1 MPTKSAMGRRA
12 RSAPWTKDALGIAW
26 VIAAAAA
33 VMAPALAHGS
43 SLGPFD
49 IITAHGLSQQPGTV
63 VHNRQTADIITE
75 MIPWTALAWTQVH
88 HGHLPLWNPYSA
100 LGMPLAFNWQSAAFS
115 VPALLGYL
123 APLRLAFT
131 VQVLTTLVI
140 AGTGVYV
147 LGRVMRL
154 GVLGCVMAAT
164 VFELSGEFIGW
175 LGWPVASVL
184 SWIGWVFAA
193 AILVMRGHRRV
204 RAVAFFAVVLA
215 LAIYAGQ
222 PDALFLLALG
232 LVVFAVV
239 VLGLRGPWLGGS
251 GPILRPAVDL
261 ALASAAG
268 AALGAPLLLPG
279 LQLTSGAIRTTISGS
294 PALSLHDLVS
304 FILQGFDGLP
314 VAGSRWF
321 GYLSGNTNY
330 LQSANYVGVIA
341 VVLVVLAVACRHRNP
356 EVVAFGVVAAVM
368 ATVVFV
374 TPVAALLDALPYGV
388 RWHRGELVLAFALA
402 VLAGVGADVVVRSY
416 HERSVHRWVRNAVA
430 GLAFILVVLWLV
442 GRGTLTPVDAAIR
455 ARSFLWPSVETAVGL
470 GVVGAL
476 AFAHRRGRVHA
487 RAPGHPR
494 AGIGTWLGL
503 ALLAGE
509 TAVLVGAGASLSS
522 SSATYLTPT
531 PAEVALEHAV
541 GAAVVG
547 VGVRSCIVPPQV
559 AIPQDVNVAFAV
571 HEFDVY
577 DPMTP
582 KALFDSWEHV
592 TGQPAGGGS
601 PISVF
606 CPAITSATE
615 ARRYGVGFVLEPP
628 GAPGPRGAVFDQRV
642 GDESLYHVQGASQ
655 ATLTPTLGGSV
666 PDPGVPGTPVSVT
679 HPGPASWKIIT
690 DSPTR
695 QELRLHLTDVPGWH
709 ATIDGH
715 PLQLSP
721 FSGAMLQARIPAG
734 RHTVQLTYWPGP
746 FSLGLG
752 LAAGSGGGL
761 LVAFIISWRRRR
773 ASPV

>member
-1 MPTKSAMGRRA
+1 M
-12 RSAPWTKDALGIAW
+12 
-26 VIAAAAA
+26 
-33 VMAPALAHGS
+33 
-43 SLGPFD
+43 
-49 IITAHGLSQQPGTV
+49 
-63 VHNRQTADIITE
+63 
-75 MIPWTALAWTQVH
+75 
-88 HGHLPLWNPYSA
+88 
-100 LGMPLAFNWQSAAFS
+100 
-115 VPALLGYL
+115 
-123 APLRLAFT
+123 
-131 VQVLTTLVI
+131 
-140 AGTGVYV
+140 
-147 LGRVMRL
+147 
-154 GVLGCVMAAT
+154 
-164 VFELSGEFIGW
+164 
-175 LGWPVASVL
+175 
-184 SWIGWVFAA
+184 
-193 AILVMRGHRRV
+193 

-239 VLGLRGPWLGGS
+239 VLGLRGPWFGGS

-314 VAGSRWF
+314 VAGSHWF

-416 HERSVHRWVRNAVA
+416 HERSVHRWVRNAVV

-442 GRGTLTPVDAAIR
+442 GRGNLTPVDAAIR

-470 GVVGAL
+470 AVVGAL
-476 AFAHRRGRVHA
+476 AFFHRRGRVHA
-487 RAPGHPR
+487 RAPGASTRRHR
-494 AGIGTWLGL
+494 NVAGPGIARRGNRRPG
-503 ALLAGE
+503 GR
-509 TAVLVGAGASLSS
+509 GGI
-522 SSATYLTPT
+522 
-531 PAEVALEHAV
+531 
-541 GAAVVG
+541 AVVVERHLSDTHTG
-547 VGVRSCIVPPQV
+547 RGCSGTCRRFCRRRCRGPLVHRPPQV

-606 CPAITSATE
+606 CPAVTSATQ

-666 PDPGVPGTPVSVT
+666 PEPGVPGTPVSVT

-709 ATIDGH
+709 ATLDGH
-715 PLQLSP
+715 PLPLSR

-734 RHTVQLTYWPGP
+734 RHTVELTYWPGT
-746 FSLGLG
+746 FSLGLA
-752 LAAGSGGGL
+752 LAAGSLVGL
-761 LVAFIISWRRRR
+761 LVAFIVSWRRRR
-773 ASPV
+773 TSPV